1 MRILHLE
8 DSLPDHEL
16 VVELVK
22 SGGWEC
28 LIHRVDTR
36 GQFLT
41 ALCRNDVDL
50 ILADHSLPGFDGLS
64 ALRLVRERNL
74 RIPFIFVTGSMREA
88 EAIETFDSGATDYIL
103 KDRMSRLVPAIHRAL
118 RDARAEQREIETE
131 RRLREQAMLLEKAH
145 DAIVVCHLDGT
156 IRYWNQG
163 AEQIYGWTSKE
174 VMGKPIE
181 RVLVRAKSPLLEE
194 ARRQTLA
201 VGKWS
206 GDLVEFAKNGD
217 KVIAESS
224 WTLIETEEGEPSAIL
239 LINTDVTER
248 RSLEEQFLRSQ
259 RMESIGI
266 LSGGIAHDLNNA
278 LAPVLLGSQ
287 LLRMQLS
294 DPAPLKLL
302 DSMEKSAQHGADLI
316 RQILTFARGVEGTR
330 IRIELAQLID
340 DVRRLL
346 TDTLPRSIKVEF
358 DIPDNL
364 WAIQG
369 SPTQLTQVLMNLCV
383 NARDAMPSGGRL
395 RIAAENFTV
404 EETYLR
410 LKPDAKGGAFVAI
423 SVSDTGTGIPPE
435 LIQKLY
441 QPFFTTK
448 EFGRGTGLG
457 LSTVKNIVNTHDGF
471 IHIYSEFGRGTN
483 FKVYFPASRLSEPRG
498 GGSPRERLP
507 RGHGEGIL
515 VVDDEPGVLE
525 ATRLILESHGY
536 LVLTA
541 GNGADALH
549 VYARRRGDIHLVL
562 TDSMMPVMDGRS
574 LIAALR
580 RADPEVKIIIFSG
593 LVEMIDPSTFE
604 NGDGIETVTKP
615 FSAEKL
621 LGAVDRLLC
630 GVQGASGL

>member
-8 DSLPDHEL
+8 DSLLDHEL
-16 VVELVK
+16 VVELVR

-28 LIHRVDTR
+28 LFHRVETR
-36 GQFLT
+36 EQFLT
-41 ALCRNDVDL
+41 ALDRNDTDL
-50 ILADHSLPGFDGLS
+50 ILADHTMPGFDGLS
-64 ALRLVRERNL
+64 ALRFVRERNL
-74 RIPFIFVTGSMREA
+74 RIPFIFVTGSMRES

-131 RRLREQAMLLEKAH
+131 RRLREQGMLLEKAH
-145 DAIVVCHLDGT
+145 DAIVVCHLDGK

-163 AEQIYGWTSKE
+163 AEQIYGWTAEE
-174 VMGKPIE
+174 VMGKSIE
-181 RVLVRAKSPLLEE
+181 RVLVRARSPLLEE

-201 VGKWS
+201 AGKWT

-224 WTLIETEEGEPSAIL
+224 WSLIETEDGEPSAIL

-248 RSLEEQFLRSQ
+248 RNLEEQFLRAQ

-302 DSMEKSAQHGADLI
+302 DSMEKSALHGADLI

-346 TDTLPRSIKVEF
+346 TDTLPRSIKIEF
-358 DIPDNL
+358 DIPDDL

-383 NARDAMPSGGRL
+383 NARDAMSSGGRL
-395 RIAAENFTV
+395 RITAENFIV

-410 LKPDAKGGAFVAI
+410 LKPDAKGGAFVVI
-423 SVSDTGTGIPPE
+423 SVSDTGTGIPPG

-471 IHIYSEFGRGTN
+471 IHIYSEFGKGTN
-483 FKVYFPASRLSEPRG
+483 FKVYFPASRFSQPG
-498 GGSPRERLP
+498 PGDSPSERLP

-525 ATRLILESHGY
+525 ATRLMLETHGY
-536 LVLTA
+536 QVLTA
-541 GNGADALH
+541 KDGADALH
-549 VYARRRGDIHLVL
+549 VYARRREDIQLVL
-562 TDSMMPVMDGRS
+562 TDSMMPVMDGTR
-574 LIAALR
+574 LIATLR
-580 RADPEVKIIIFSG
+580 QADPEVKVIIFSG
-593 LVEMIDPSTFE
+593 LVETLDISILEHGE
-604 NGDGIETVTKP
+604 NIEMVAKP
-615 FSAEKL
+615 FNAEKL
-621 LGAVDRLLC
+621 LGVVDRVLC
-630 GVQGASGL
+630 GAQGAPGL